1 MLLTDLFLLKRW
13 PYQHACDAPRASL
26 WAIGFLFSTGALFGV
41 LIGLFQRALGGDIQG
56 IPVNQISTGILFGGN
71 LISGILI
78 TLVFH
83 GGATLVVWLMAR
95 AVGGPGQLTSLYRAT
110 AYLFPLAIPALP
122 RLAMSNAAEG
132 RDVALDASS
141 GLWLYTVF
149 AWIGLILVL
158 GGLYQLLQVTQRVG
172 PGRTAAAVFLIVL
185 FCFSVLLISS

>member
-13 PYQHACDAPRASL
+13 PYQHACEAPRAAL
-26 WAIGFLFSTGALFGV
+26 WASGLLLSTGALFGV

-56 IPVNQISTGILFGGN
+56 VPVDQISTGILFGGN

-83 GGATLVVWLMAR
+83 GGVTLVVWMMAR

-110 AYLFPLAIPALP
+110 AYLFPLALPALP
-122 RLAMSNAAEG
+122 KLALSNAAEG
-132 RDVALDASS
+132 RDVALDMSS
-141 GLWLYTVF
+141 GLYSVL

-158 GGLYQLLQVTQRVG
+158 GGLYQLLQVTQGLG

-185 FCFSVLLISS
+185 FCFSVLLISG

>member
-1 MLLTDLFLLKRW
+1 MLLTDLFLLKQW
-13 PYQHACDAPRASL
+13 PYEHACQSPKAPL
-26 WAIGFLFSTGALFGV
+26 WAMGSLLSTGVLFGV

-56 IPVNQISTGILFGGN
+56 VPVNQIPTGILFGGN

-83 GGATLVVWLMAR
+83 GGVTLVVWLMAR

-110 AYLFPLAIPALP
+110 AYLFPLALPALP
-122 RLAMSNAAEG
+122 KLALSNAAQG
-132 RDVALDASS
+132 RDVALDVSS
-141 GLWLYTVF
+141 GLYTVL
-149 AWIGLILVL
+149 AWVGLILVL